1 MIINPHLTA
10 WPDRR
15 PLKPSPPVEGTDV
28 FEGADFL
35 LNPAAKDQTFSARCR
50 SIVEHAL
57 RRGVALRQDDAGR
70 VATEAVTL
78 SQAGDGE
85 ALRGA
90 QQPCPAPPIRNLF
103 R

>member
-35 LNPAAKDQTFSARCR
+35 LNPAAKDQTFSDRCR
-50 SIVEHAL
+50 RIVEHAI

-70 VATEAVTL
+70 AVAEPVNEGE
-78 SQAGDGE
+78 AGDGK
-85 ALRGA
+85 AVKGA
-90 QQPCPAPPIRNLF
+90 QQPCPAPPIK
-103 R
+103 